1 MPRSGCSVLHVVN
14 PTYKKK
20 KKIHPPIKGLLLPI
34 GIETTTFQNSVS
46 KVSGYQMHTID
57 TLQYLHTIF

>member
-20 KKIHPPIKGLLLPI
+20 KEIHPPIKGLPI